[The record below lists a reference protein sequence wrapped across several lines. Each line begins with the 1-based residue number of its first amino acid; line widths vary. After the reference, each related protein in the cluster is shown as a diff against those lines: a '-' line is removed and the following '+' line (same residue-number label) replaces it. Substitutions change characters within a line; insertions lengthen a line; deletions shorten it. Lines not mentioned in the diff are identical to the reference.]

1 MFEPFFST
9 KGAGKGT
16 GLGLAMCRHVMQEHA
31 GTIRIESQ
39 PGAGAQVVIEI
50 PVERSGTMVDE
61 RQT

>member
-39 PGAGAQVVIEI
+39 LGAGAQVVIEI

-61 RQT
+61 RKT